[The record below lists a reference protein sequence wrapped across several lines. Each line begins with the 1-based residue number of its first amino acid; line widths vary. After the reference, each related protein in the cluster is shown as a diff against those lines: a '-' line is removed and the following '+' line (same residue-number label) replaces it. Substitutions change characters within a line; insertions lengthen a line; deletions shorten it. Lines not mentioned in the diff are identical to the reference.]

1 MNKYIVKLYSKAQR
15 DLDKIY
21 TYIARNTL
29 EPEIV
34 LNIVDELESAIFSL
48 EEFPERGALRRAGV
62 Y

>member
-15 DLDKIY
+15 DSDKIY

-48 EEFPERGALRRAGV
+48 EEFPERGAL
-62 Y
+62 

>member
-48 EEFPERGALRRAGV
+48 EEFPERGAL
-62 Y
+62 